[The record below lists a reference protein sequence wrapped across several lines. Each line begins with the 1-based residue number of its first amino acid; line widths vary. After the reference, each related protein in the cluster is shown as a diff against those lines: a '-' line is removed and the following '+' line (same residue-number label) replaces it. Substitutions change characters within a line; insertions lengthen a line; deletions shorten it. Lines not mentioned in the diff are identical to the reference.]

1 MRSRPLRLLI
11 LALALGLVAAACS
24 KSSKSGEGGK
34 ITINGES
41 ANNHG
46 TKDFSGK
53 SEADVEMDNFYFDP
67 TVIKGSPSQ
76 TLKIKFGNDG
86 KTLHNFTLG
95 GKDMG
100 DVQPGTD
107 ATFTVTFPQSGIMEF
122 HCKYHHSSGM
132 VGELSA

>member
-1 MRSRPLRLLI
+1 MRSRLLRLLI
-11 LALALGLVAAACS
+11 LALALGMVAAACS
-24 KSSKSGEGGK
+24 KKSESGEGGK
-34 ITINGES
+34 ITINGKS

-53 SEADVEMDNFYFDP
+53 SSADVEMDNFYFDP
-67 TVIKGSPSQ
+67 TVIKGSPGQ
-76 TLKIKFGNDG
+76 TLQIKFGNDG

-107 ATFTVTFPQSGIMEF
+107 AAFRVTFPQSGVLEF
-122 HCKYHHSSGM
+122 HCKYHQSSGM